1 MDKGNTSLIL
11 EPFVEGLEAGG
22 VEVELFYTRRLNVY
36 PCLGDRSCWKR
47 TPGECVQK
55 DDMRMLLPKVQR
67 ADIIVLAV
75 PVYFDGMPGPMKNVF
90 DRLLPLLEPFF
101 EMRKNHCRHPS
112 RGGRKPAKFV
122 LVSNCGFWEMDN
134 FDPLVIHVKAICRN
148 MGWEYAG
155 ALLRPHGEALGYMV
169 RRGYPVQ
176 DVFEA
181 ARQAGKELACK
192 GKMSER
198 TLQMVR
204 RELLPQKQYA
214 EMTNKGFTE
223 ALSRLKKQ

>member
-11 EPFVEGLEAGG
+11 KPFVEGLEEGG

-36 PCLGDRSCWKR
+36 PCLGDRACWKR

-55 DDMRMLLPKVQR
+55 DDMRMLLPKIQR

-101 EMRKNHCRHPS
+101 EMRKNHCRHPP
-112 RGGRKPAKFV
+112 GGDQKPAKFV
-122 LVSNCGFWEMDN
+122 LVCNCGFWEMDN
-134 FDPLVIHVKAICRN
+134 FDPLVIHIKAICRN
-148 MGWEYAG
+148 LCWDYAG
-155 ALLRPHGEALGYMV
+155 ALLRPHGEALSYMV

-192 GKMSER
+192 GKMRER

-204 RELLPQKQYA
+204 RELLPLKQYVD
-214 EMTNKGFTE
+214 MTNKGFTE